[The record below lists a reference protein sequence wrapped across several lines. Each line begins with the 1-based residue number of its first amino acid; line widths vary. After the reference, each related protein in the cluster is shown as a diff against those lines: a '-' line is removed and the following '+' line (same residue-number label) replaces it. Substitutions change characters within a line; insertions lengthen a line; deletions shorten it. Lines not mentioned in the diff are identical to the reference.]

1 MGETSS
7 DKIVNVE
14 KTGTYL
20 ITYRVM
26 DSNGNWNDG
35 ANTGGCK
42 NAQDGKAQPR
52 AVRTVIVKDTLRPVI
67 ALKYG
72 KKIIHTGSSLSDGKA
87 KVVHDQKM
95 MQQSANGVVSFT
107 KESAGMNNG
116 RPASSNSANGW
127 VIGAVASAVS
137 GLALLGYSLR
147 KAPVAA
153 S

>member
-1 MGETSS
+1 MG
-7 DKIVNVE
+7 
-14 KTGTYL
+14 

-72 KKIIHTGSSLSDGKA
+72 EKIIHTGSSLSDGKA
-87 KVVHDQKM
+87 KVVHDEKM

-116 RPASSNSANGW
+116 RPASYNFANSNFALMAESATTNSVNGW

-137 GLALLGYSLR
+137 GLASSATPSAR
-147 KAPVAA
+147 PR
-153 S
+153 SPPPS